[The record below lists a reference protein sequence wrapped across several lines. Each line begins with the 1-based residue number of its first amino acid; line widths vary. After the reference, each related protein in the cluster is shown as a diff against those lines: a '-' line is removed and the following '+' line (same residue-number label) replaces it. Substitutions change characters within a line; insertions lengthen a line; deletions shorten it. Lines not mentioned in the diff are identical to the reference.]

1 MKKILVA
8 LCAVIFAFN
17 ANAFDV
23 AGGLRQVSAA
33 ADSAADKIEGTQ
45 NADESAK
52 ADATAALEAKKAE
65 AQAAVDAKKAEL
77 EAKAA
82 EQKAADEAKKAE
94 QQKAVDDAKDSLNN
108 LKNAF
113 SK

>member
-1 MKKILVA
+1 MKRTLVA
-8 LCAVIFAFN
+8 LCAVLFAFN

-23 AGGLRQVSAA
+23 AGNLNQVSAT
-33 ADSAADKIEGTQ
+33 ADSAAQQVEAAKT
-45 NADESAK
+45 ADDTAK
-52 ADATAALEAKKAE
+52 ADANASLEAKKAE

-94 QQKAVDDAKDSLNN
+94 QQKAVDDAKNSLNN